1 MVKYEAGGQEIQ
13 LSQSDVKNFLVSG
26 DANRVTEK
34 EFKLF
39 LELCKFQKLNPFLRD
54 AYLVKFGDKDANIIV
69 GKDFF
74 IKRAYANEK
83 FKKYTAGI
91 IVLKQNGDL
100 ENRAGSFYAKQVESL
115 VGAWCKVEFTDGTD
129 FYHTVAFDEYNTGKS
144 TWASKPATMIRKVAL
159 VQALREAFPEDYQGL
174 YDSSEMGVN
183 EEVLPSREVGLINPS
198 REVGLINDNQRK
210 NLFKIAENDKD
221 IVKAI
226 MVKYGY
232 ENTSDIKEED
242 YQSICEDIKKLVSL
256 NKEEPEV
263 IDADEVEVVE
273 EVEEEEDFLKG
284 TPFEG

>member
-1 MVKYEAGGQEIQ
+1 MSNELMVKYETNGQEIT

-100 ENRAGSFYAKQVESL
+100 ENRAGSFYAQQVEAL

-159 VQALREAFPEDYQGL
+159 VQALRETFPEDYQGL
-174 YDSSEMGVN
+174 YDSSEVGVN
-183 EEVLPSREVGLINPS
+183 EEVLPSREVGLIN
-198 REVGLINDNQRK
+198 NNQRK
-210 NLFKIAENDKD
+210 NLFELAENNKE

-232 ENTSDIKEED
+232 ETTSDIKEED
-242 YQSICEDIKKLVSL
+242 YQNICDDIEKLVSL

-263 IDADEVEVVE
+263 IDEDEVEVIE

>member
-1 MVKYEAGGQEIQ
+1 MNNELMVKYEAGGQEIQ

-34 EFKLF
+34 EFRLF
-39 LELCKFQKLNPFLRD
+39 LELCRFQKLNPFLRD
-54 AYLVKFGDKDANIIV
+54 AYLVKYGDKDANIIV

-100 ENRAGSFYAKQVESL
+100 ENRTGSFYAKQVESL
-115 VGAWCKVEFTDGTD
+115 VGAWCKVEFSDGTD

-183 EEVLPSREVGLINPS
+183 EELLPS

-221 IVKAI
+221 IVKEI

-242 YQSICEDIKKLVSL
+242 YQNICDDIEKLVSL
-256 NKEEPEV
+256 NKKEPEV
-263 IDADEVEVVE
+263 IEADEVEVI
-273 EVEEEEDFLKG
+273 EEEEDFLKG

>member
-1 MVKYEAGGQEIQ
+1 MVKYETNGQEIT
-13 LSQSDVKNFLVSG
+13 LTQSDVKNFLVTG
-26 DANRVTEK
+26 DADKVTDK

-39 LELCKFQKLNPFLRD
+39 LELCKAQKLNPFLRE
-54 AYLVKFGDKDANIIV
+54 AYLIKFGNDANIIV

-100 ENRAGSFYAKQVESL
+100 ENRAGSFYVKQAESL
-115 VGAWCKVEFTDGTD
+115 VGAWCKVEFADGTD

-174 YDSSEMGVN
+174 YDSSEMEVN
-183 EEVLPSREVGLINPS
+183 EEVLPSREVGLIN
-198 REVGLINDNQRK
+198 NNQRK
-210 NLFKIAENDKD
+210 NLFELAENDKD

-242 YQSICEDIKKLVSL
+242 YQSICDDIKNLVSL

-284 TPFEG
+284 TPFES

>member
-1 MVKYEAGGQEIQ
+1 MNNELMVKYEAGGQEIQ

-54 AYLVKFGDKDANIIV
+54 AYLVKYGDKDANIIV

-100 ENRAGSFYAKQVESL
+100 ENRAGSFYAQQVEAL
-115 VGAWCKVEFTDGTD
+115 VGAWCKVEFADGTD

-183 EEVLPSREVGLINPS
+183 EEVLPSRPVGLIN
-198 REVGLINDNQRK
+198 NNQRK
-210 NLFKIAENDKD
+210 NLFELAENDGD

-242 YQSICEDIKKLVSL
+242 QSICEDIKKLVSL

-273 EVEEEEDFLKG
+273 EVEEDEEEEDFLKG

>member
-91 IVLKQNGDL
+91 IVLEQNGDL

-183 EEVLPSREVGLINPS
+183 EEVLPSREVGLIN
-198 REVGLINDNQRK
+198 NNQRK
-210 NLFKIAENDKD
+210 NLFELAENNGD

-232 ENTSDIKEED
+232 ENTSDIREED
-242 YQSICEDIKKLVSL
+242 YQNICEDIKKLVSL

-263 IDADEVEVVE
+263 IDADEAEDAEVI
-273 EVEEEEDFLKG
+273 
-284 TPFEG
+284 